1 MVAFKQLNIIL
12 IQDDLRIISCSLCC
26 ICIFLYDDCDE
37 SKLGL
42 LRIQVQGSLED
53 KEDQDY
59 RINMIDKE
67 VQIWLLESR
76 DDLSLSK
83 QLLVRILRRACYFY
97 KLAVFR

>member
-1 MVAFKQLNIIL
+1 M
-12 IQDDLRIISCSLCC
+12 
-26 ICIFLYDDCDE
+26 
-37 SKLGL
+37 
-42 LRIQVQGSLED
+42 ED

-59 RINMIDKE
+59 RINIIDKE

-97 KLAVFR
+97 KLAVLGKIYFPQEGELVFDLLDVYEI